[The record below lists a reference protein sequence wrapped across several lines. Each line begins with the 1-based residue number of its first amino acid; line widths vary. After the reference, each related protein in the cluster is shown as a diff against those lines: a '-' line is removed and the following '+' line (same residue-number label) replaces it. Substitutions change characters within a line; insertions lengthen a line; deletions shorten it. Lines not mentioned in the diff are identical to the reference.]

1 MDEIEDQ
8 EHKILVTYDIR
19 DLLDRFGKEM
29 AAGFATMG
37 SKLDSKADKA
47 DVAALQKDIVQV
59 SERVSNLEN
68 KDATRQEVEETYQVR
83 VEKNAIVRQKR
94 WNLFLTVGIAGGP
107 FGAVLLQHVL
117 K

>member
-1 MDEIEDQ
+1 MDETQEQ

-47 DVAALQKDIVQV
+47 DVAALQKDIVHI
-59 SERVSNLEN
+59 SERVTTLEN
-68 KDATRQEVEETYQVR
+68 KDATRQEVEHTHQAHI
-83 VEKNAIVRQKR
+83 EKTDDEKQRR
-94 WNLFLTVGIAGGP
+94 WNFFLTMGIVVGP
-107 FGAVLLQHVL
+107 FGAVLLEHAL